1 MFHIFIRKGVN
12 LTKIYQ
18 PFNTFCNIFMFQI
31 RIQAI
36 DSKQLG
42 TLLFKPFAAHLKMK
56 FGVPFYFLVSELEIE
71 F

>member
-1 MFHIFIRKGVN
+1 MKFVAVPVLHLLELEEHSI
-12 LTKIYQ
+12 
-18 PFNTFCNIFMFQI
+18 MFQI

>member
-1 MFHIFIRKGVN
+1 
-12 LTKIYQ
+12 
-18 PFNTFCNIFMFQI
+18 MFQI

>member
-1 MFHIFIRKGVN
+1 ME
-12 LTKIYQ
+12 LTSLMYQ

-42 TLLFKPFAAHLKMK
+42 TLLFKPFAAHLKEK